1 MDNDQQSGSD
11 TARDSKWGNA
21 LDAYLVLE
29 AKPPYNVTQAS
40 PDWLS
45 LSGYDPSE
53 VIGETITFL
62 KKMDVANE
70 DVLQALEWLTNGD
83 PKEPA
88 EGEGVLRTKEGAEY
102 QTEWSATF
110 EAGAITLRTTA
121 TSLSRIPPPCR
132 IRAVS
137 RKPSSDITDTYKVD
151 LFEKDQSED
160 RPEAP
165 PRLRRGSKGDEDRGA
180 SPFLKQANSRTST
193 FDGDVMFDM
202 RAEFDDLVVVNP
214 QRA

>member
-1 MDNDQQSGSD
+1 MEHDQQSGSH
-11 TARDSKWGNA
+11 TARDSEWGA

-102 QTEWSATF
+102 QTEWSATI

-121 TSLSRIPPPCR
+121 TSLSKIPPPRR
-132 IRAVS
+132 IRAGS
-137 RKPSSDITDTYKVD
+137 RRPSTDVTDTYKVD
-151 LFEKDQSED
+151 LFETDQSED

-165 PRLRRGSKGDEDRGA
+165 PRMRRGSKDEDKGS
-180 SPFLKQANSRTST
+180 SPFLKQTNTRTAT
-193 FDGDVMFDM
+193 FDGDVMFDL